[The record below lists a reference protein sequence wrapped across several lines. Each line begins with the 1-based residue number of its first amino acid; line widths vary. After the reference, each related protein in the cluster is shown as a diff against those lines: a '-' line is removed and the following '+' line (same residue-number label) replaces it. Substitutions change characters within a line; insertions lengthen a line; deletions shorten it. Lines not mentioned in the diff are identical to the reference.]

1 MTTEP
6 IRPDDDEQLPAATE
20 EVHLPGPSYLPV
32 WLAFGITVAL
42 IGVLLSWY
50 ICGIGVVITLV
61 TLVRWIRET
70 RQDIADLPLEH

>member
-6 IRPDDDEQLPAATE
+6 IRPDDDEQLAPPTE

-42 IGVLLSWY
+42 VGLLLSWY
-50 ICGIGVVITLV
+50 ICGVGVAITLIV
-61 TLVRWIRET
+61 LFRWIRDT

>member
-6 IRPDDDEQLPAATE
+6 IRPDEDEQLPPVTE

-32 WLAFGITVAL
+32 WLAFGIMVAL
-42 IGVLLSWY
+42 VGLLLSWY
-50 ICGIGVVITLV
+50 ICGLGVVITLIV
-61 TLVRWIRET
+61 LFRWIRET

>member
-6 IRPDDDEQLPAATE
+6 IRPDDDEQLAPATE

-32 WLAFGITVAL
+32 WLAFGITILLVGL
-42 IGVLLSWY
+42 LLSWV
-50 ICGIGVVITLV
+50 ICGIGGAIALIV
-61 TLVRWIRET
+61 LVRWIRET